1 MRTRSSGRVEA
12 ITVREKAE
20 KGTGMNVK
28 KPILS
33 FDLFTLSRKQT
44 INCNISSFLWMVLV
58 VSCCIRKLI
67 KRVKI

>member
-28 KPILS
+28 KPIPS
-33 FDLFTLSRKQT
+33 FYLFKLSRKQT
-44 INCNISSFLWMVLV
+44 IN
-58 VSCCIRKLI
+58 
-67 KRVKI
+67 

>member
-1 MRTRSSGRVEA
+1 MHTRSSGRVEA

-33 FDLFTLSRKQT
+33 FYLFKLSRKQT
-44 INCNISSFLWMVLV
+44 IN
-58 VSCCIRKLI
+58 
-67 KRVKI
+67 